1 MKQYESVALAE
12 EIANTRIV
20 NTIKITS
27 SAEAERNQ
35 ILHIINDGITFLL
48 TGIISLLLYF
58 IICLFLAY
66 GRNFN

>member
-35 ILHIINDGITFLL
+35 IPHIINDGITFLL